1 MDDGKPA
8 PPPSRDGGAAG
19 AQSVQRQQADPQL
32 TIPLIFAR
40 IPACR
45 EGGGLRSSDRLAG
58 SGRSGPSRAQPPRA
72 PRSALATALSG
83 FRTLKSRLLKAVA
96 SAGRRATAGELILL
110 TFAAP
115 AAKLNAKREAKA
127 VQETKALMAAAAAAA
142 AEAAEAT
149 SAEATSAAA
158 GGVSGD
164 VQQRE
169 QLELIASCDGV
180 TVSP

>member
-58 SGRSGPSRAQPPRA
+58 SGRSGPSRAPQ
-72 PRSALATALSG
+72 SALAAALSG

-142 AEAAEAT
+142 AEAADAT